1 MKITQDQRAAVVRKA
16 ISERDAILAG
26 APIPSADV
34 ALSRIRGAIA
44 ADRCDGETE
53 YARGVNAAC
62 ENHIKLIDSVIAAIG
77 QLDVATADQTPPP
90 DAHGP
95 EFDNGPDCA
104 KTSGECTCGPDGGN
118 PDLCE
123 HYLRAQARRQ
133 SEKGNH
139 TNAERLWD
147 AAKDAEGRGK
157 WFISE
162 KVACR
167 REDGCQTPSKCES
180 DEACSSCCA
189 STPEKPY
196 RRDCWDAGRC
206 LKTVDGAKQ

>member
-1 MKITQDQRAAVVRKA
+1 MNTITPEQRAVIVREA
-16 ISERDAILAG
+16 IAKRDAILAG
-26 APIPSADV
+26 APITGAAD
-34 ALSRIRGAIA
+34 ALERIREAIA
-44 ADRCDGETE
+44 RDRCDGDSE
-53 YARGVNAAC
+53 YAQGIKATC
-62 ENHIKLIDSVIAAIG
+62 ENHLKLIDAVIASIG
-77 QLDVATADQTPPP
+77 LPEDVAVDQTPPP

-118 PDLCE
+118 PDLCQ

-147 AAKDAEGRGK
+147 AAKDAEHKGK

-167 REDGCQTPSKCES
+167 REDGCQTPSECEKS
-180 DEACSSCCA
+180 EACCHGTHGVEA
-189 STPEKPY
+189 SDSEVFCTDESK
-196 RRDCWDAGRC
+196 
-206 LKTVDGAKQ
+206 AKD

>member
-1 MKITQDQRAAVVRKA
+1 MKITQDQRATIVRKA
-16 ISERDAILAG
+16 IGERDAILAG
-26 APIPSADV
+26 APIISADA
-34 ALSRIRGAIA
+34 ALLRIRDAIA

-53 YARGVNAAC
+53 YAQGINTAC
-62 ENHIKLIDSVIAAIG
+62 ENHLKLIDAVIASIG
-77 QLDVATADQTPPP
+77 QPEVAAGDQTLPP

-95 EFDNGPDCA
+95 EFDNGSDCA
-104 KTSGECTCGPDGGN
+104 KTSGECTCGLDGGN

-167 REDGCQTPSKCES
+167 REDGCRTPGQCTEL
-180 DEACSSCCA
+180 ETCSHEGS
-189 STPEKPY
+189 P
-196 RRDCWDAGRC
+196 
-206 LKTVDGAKQ
+206 L

>member
-1 MKITQDQRAAVVRKA
+1 MNEHDIAARVLGAHNLARQEQAELGKA
-16 ISERDAILAG
+16 EPCDPPMGIETPAQIN
-26 APIPSADV
+26 
-34 ALSRIRGAIA
+34 RIRDAIA
-44 ADRCDGETE
+44 ADRCDGESE
-53 YARGVNAAC
+53 YARGINAAC
-62 ENHIKLIDSVIAAIG
+62 ENHLKLIDTM
-77 QLDVATADQTPPP
+77 LDYKFSEPEVPAADQTPPA

-104 KTSGECTCGPDGGN
+104 KTTGECTCGLDGGN

-147 AAKDAEGRGK
+147 AAKEAEDKGK

-167 REDGCQTPSKCES
+167 REDGCQTPGHCERI
-180 DEACSSCCA
+180 EVC
-189 STPEKPY
+189 
-196 RRDCWDAGRC
+196 AGRR
-206 LKTVDGAKQ
+206 A